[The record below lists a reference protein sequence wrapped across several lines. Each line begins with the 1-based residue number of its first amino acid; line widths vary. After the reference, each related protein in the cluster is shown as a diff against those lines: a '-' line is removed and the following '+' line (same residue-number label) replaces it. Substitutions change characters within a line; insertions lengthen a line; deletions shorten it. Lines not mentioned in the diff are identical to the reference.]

1 MTLLQSFR
9 RYLKKN
15 NIDELQGSSDSS
27 SIIFR
32 QNNLFY
38 VYLYDGDNPYYFRLL
53 LPRIADYSNINEA
66 ELNKMALEASAEYK
80 IAKFVVIENQ
90 IWASFEQII
99 LDADSDNSEIYDMGI
114 RILAACYQRV
124 RDYLST
130 HSQIPQD

>member
-9 RYLKKN
+9 RYLKIR
-15 NIDELQGSSDSS
+15 NIDELQSSSDSS

-32 QNNLFY
+32 HNNLYY
-38 VYLYDGDNPYYFRLL
+38 VYIYDSDNPYYFRLL
-53 LPRIADYSNINEA
+53 LPRIADYSNIDEA
-66 ELNKMALEASAEYK
+66 KLNKMALEASAEYK

-99 LDADSDNSEIYDMGI
+99 LDADSENSEIYDMGI

-124 RDYLST
+124 KDYLST
-130 HSQIPQD
+130 YVQNSQD

>member
-9 RYLKKN
+9 RYLKKH
-15 NIDELQGSSDSS
+15 NIAELQESPNSS

-38 VYLYDGDNPYYFRLL
+38 VYLFDSDNPYYFRLL

-124 RDYLST
+124 RNYLSA
-130 HSQIPQD
+130 HGQNP

>member
-9 RYLKKN
+9 RYLKKH
-15 NIDELQGSSDSS
+15 NIAELQESSDNS

-38 VYLYDGDNPYYFRLL
+38 VYLFDSDNPYYFRLL

-80 IAKFVVIENQ
+80 IAKFVLIENQ

-99 LDADSDNSEIYDMGI
+99 LDAESDNSEIYDMGI

-124 RDYLST
+124 RNYLSA
-130 HSQIPQD
+130 HSQNP

>member
-9 RYLKKN
+9 RYLKKH
-15 NIDELQGSSDSS
+15 NIAELQESLDSS

-38 VYLYDGDNPYYFRLL
+38 VYLYDSDNPYYFRLL
-53 LPRIADYSNINEA
+53 LPRIADYRNINEA
-66 ELNKMALEASAEYK
+66 ELNKMALKASAEYK

-124 RDYLST
+124 RDYLSS
-130 HSQIPQD
+130 HSQNPSV